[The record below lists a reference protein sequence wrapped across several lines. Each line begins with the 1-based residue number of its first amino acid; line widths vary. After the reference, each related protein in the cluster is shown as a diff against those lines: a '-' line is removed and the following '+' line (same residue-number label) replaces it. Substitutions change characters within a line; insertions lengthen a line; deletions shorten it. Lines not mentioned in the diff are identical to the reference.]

1 MVSKILF
8 LAANPIGT
16 NRLRLDEEVREIEEG
31 LRRARR
37 CQDFELVQK
46 WAVRP
51 LDIRRALLD
60 ESPNI
65 IHFSGHGDASG
76 SSAPADGRK
85 LTPVGSVNSPV
96 GHLIVE
102 DDQGNPK
109 PIEPKALANLFELF
123 ADGLDC
129 VVLNA
134 CYSEAQAKAIA
145 EFVPYVVGTNQAI
158 GDRAAIEF
166 AIGFYDGLGAGRPIE
181 FAFKLG
187 RSAIEMEGL
196 SEALTPVLVEGQ
208 AASGKTAQPSATSPP
223 PAPGQ
228 TFGSMS
234 SGPVVVPQDRVK
246 LYQFLLRLPEG
257 QFDQLI
263 VFLQPPSG
271 NLPPSDAA
279 RSRRVSALFAWLESP
294 LVSDG
299 LELLRAQLEVVL
311 NPQ

>member
-1 MVSKILF
+1 MVRKILF

-16 NRLRLDEEVREIEEG
+16 NRLRLDEEVREIEAG
-31 LRRARR
+31 LRRAQRR
-37 CQDFELVQK
+37 QDFELVQK

-51 LDIRRALLD
+51 QDIRRALLD

-65 IHFSGHGDASG
+65 IHFSGHGDAADG
-76 SSAPADGRK
+76 SAPADARK
-85 LTPVGSVNSPV
+85 LTPVGGFGSPV

-145 EFVPYVVGTNQAI
+145 EFVPYVVGTSKAI

-166 AIGFYDGLGAGRPIE
+166 AIGFYDGLGAGRPID

-196 SEALTPVLVEGQ
+196 NEALTPVLVEGK
-208 AASGKTAQPSATSPP
+208 AASRDTDQSPATSPLTE
-223 PAPGQ
+223 PGQ
-228 TFGSMS
+228 TPESIS
-234 SGPVVVPQDRVK
+234 SGPVVIPQDRVK
-246 LYQFLLRLPEG
+246 LYQFLLRLPES

-271 NLPPSDAA
+271 NLPPSDAS
-279 RSRRVSALFAWLESP
+279 RSRRVSALFEWLESP

-299 LELLRAQLEVVL
+299 LEFLRAQLEVVL
-311 NPQ
+311 NP